1 MTNKILDRHQR
12 HKEKVKKFVSL
23 LKIFLSFR
31 VLVRLRSLFLYLS
44 LHSLIMLEGRGGG
57 GVTFSCRRSLQ
68 HIPLTLRTCFLLKL
82 FLLLAALTAAVEE
95 QRAAAALFILIDT
108 LNPAYHKVINL

>member
-1 MTNKILDRHQR
+1 MTNKILDKHQQ

-44 LHSLIMLEGRGGG
+44 LHSLIMLEGREGGG
-57 GVTFSCRRSLQ
+57 
-68 HIPLTLRTCFLLKL
+68 
-82 FLLLAALTAAVEE
+82 
-95 QRAAAALFILIDT
+95 
-108 LNPAYHKVINL
+108 